1 MVKARLNAAEL
12 CDIQPCHAAQTTF
25 GFGQKWEHPLNPLVI
40 YVYIY
45 INNNNNNN
53 NNNNK

>member
-53 NNNNK
+53 NNNK